1 MATGKLDAVA
11 TYLWLVEF
19 ALSAAFAITFTVSAV
34 YFINTVGMNPLELVL
49 VGTMMEAT
57 VFVFEVPTGVVAD
70 TYGRKRSVLTGW
82 LVMGAGIVLAGAVH
96 DVWAVLVGC
105 AIWGL
110 GWTFM
115 SGAYQA
121 WITDEVGAERIG
133 PVFARGARL
142 GYVGALVGVALSVVL
157 AATFSTSFAVV
168 TGGVVLAA
176 LAFADLAVMPE
187 TAWRKRPGGSRAS
200 FKELRTTAVE
210 GGRLVRA
217 RPVLLLVLA
226 ITFFAGM
233 STESFDRLWQA
244 HLLED
249 IGLPGL
255 GSLDPVYWFGIF
267 EACTLGIGFVLAT
280 LLVGRLEA
288 VGTERL
294 ARMLL
299 VVTAVQLGAALA
311 FGLAVGLAFAVVGY
325 LGYRATRS
333 FAGPVYDTWLNQN
346 IPDSSVRATVI
357 SITNQSDAIGQ
368 TAGGPALGA
377 IGTVV
382 SIRAAL
388 VSGALVLAPALA
400 LFARAVTH
408 HGREPEL
415 EELAGAGLAE
425 RV

>member
-1 MATGKLDAVA
+1 
-11 TYLWLVEF
+11 
-19 ALSAAFAITFTVSAV
+19 
-34 YFINTVGMNPLELVL
+34 
-49 VGTMMEAT
+49 
-57 VFVFEVPTGVVAD
+57 
-70 TYGRKRSVLTGW
+70 
-82 LVMGAGIVLAGAVH
+82 VLAGAVH
-96 DVWAVLVGC
+96 AVWAVLAGW

-121 WITDEVGAERIG
+121 WITDEVGADRVG
-133 PVFARGARL
+133 AVFARGDRL
-142 GYVGALVGVALSVVL
+142 GYAGALLGAGLSVVL
-157 AATFSTSFAVV
+157 AATFSTSLAVV
-168 TGGVVLAA
+168 TGGALVGA
-176 LAFADLAVMPE
+176 LAVAGLALMPE
-187 TAWRKRPGGSRAS
+187 TAWRRRAAGSRPS
-200 FKELRTTAVE
+200 FTELRATAAE
-210 GGRLVRA
+210 GAGLVRA
-217 RPVLLLVLA
+217 RPILMLVLA

-244 HLLED
+244 HMLED

-255 GSLDPVYWFGIF
+255 GSLEPIYWFGIF
-267 EACTLGIGFVLAT
+267 EACTLGIGFIAATVLIR
-280 LLVGRLEA
+280 RLEA

-299 VVTAVQLGAALA
+299 VVTAAQLAAALA
-311 FGLAVGLAFAVVGY
+311 FGLATALALAVVGY

-333 FAGPVYDTWLNQN
+333 LAGPVYDTWLNQN

-377 IGTVV
+377 IGTVF

-400 LFARAVTH
+400 LFARAVAH

-415 EELAGAGLAE
+415 EELPQAGLAE